1 MSSLSCE
8 KESLKKTIEYELE
21 EHYRGT
27 NIELLF
33 RRLSDIDCQ
42 IEEKK
47 ITKTDYYVGEMK
59 KDRYHGF
66 GHFVDDNGSGYFGYW
81 KNGEKDGYGIEYD
94 TKDAFYHFYHFHKM
108 IVGLNELYEAELVK
122 YHHYGKNNGILSGM
136 YRQLAMIDDYCKN
149 NYVLT
154 DKMKKECSRD
164 YRYINYVGNYIKEH
178 DIKHLFEV
186 TDTLHRKKIIRF
198 NLCGGSERER
208 LKIAKAIYEKETLK
222 YAHVSN
228 CAYKKRQYGEDIVLL
243 EGFGRR
249 FDSGIHK
256 EVIEFM
262 DKGKDI
268 LG

>member
-81 KNGEKDGYGIEYD
+81 KNDGFFKKKTRGREDYFKKWNNIKEKW
-94 TKDAFYHFYHFHKM
+94 
-108 IVGLNELYEAELVK
+108 
-122 YHHYGKNNGILSGM
+122 LSGYKNKNVAPGYSVKKTVKAEDEWCAEAYM
-136 YRQLAMIDDYCKN
+136 ETDYSLLSEGDFKKVIK
-149 NYVLT
+149 NYVAFQFLAQ
-154 DKMKKECSRD
+154 D
-164 YRYINYVGNYIKEH
+164 
-178 DIKHLFEV
+178 
-186 TDTLHRKKIIRF
+186 
-198 NLCGGSERER
+198 
-208 LKIAKAIYEKETLK
+208 
-222 YAHVSN
+222 
-228 CAYKKRQYGEDIVLL
+228 
-243 EGFGRR
+243 
-249 FDSGIHK
+249 
-256 EVIEFM
+256 
-262 DKGKDI
+262 
-268 LG
+268 